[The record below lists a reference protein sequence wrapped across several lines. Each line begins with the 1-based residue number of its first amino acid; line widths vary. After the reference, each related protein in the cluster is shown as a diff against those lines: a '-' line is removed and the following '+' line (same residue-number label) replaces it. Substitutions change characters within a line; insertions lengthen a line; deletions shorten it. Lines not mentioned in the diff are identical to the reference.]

1 MQDERLRVTVSSK
14 TVFQSPDNWWVDNF
28 ALGDINNDGVCDLI
42 LSVWKV
48 GSYGKYN
55 PFWLVQEDKSIKNHL
70 FLFNLIN
77 GSFKPVWLS
86 SSLDQPNYEL
96 TILDLDADGKNEL
109 LVTEGS
115 YTNKKVKQL
124 SLWRWNGWGFSKI
137 I

>member
-1 MQDERLRVTVSSK
+1 
-14 TVFQSPDNWWVDNF
+14 VDNF